1 MFWFVVKKPDIFNKT
16 IFISMTRLFEY
27 ILKVSIE
34 NRPLST
40 YLLMGGERIVSL
52 WAYPGTSK
60 TPIDRIAELLE
71 ENEKLK
77 RMVNQSVDQK
87 GDKTT

>member
-77 RMVNQSVDQK
+77 RMVNQSVDA
-87 GDKTT
+87 DTERR